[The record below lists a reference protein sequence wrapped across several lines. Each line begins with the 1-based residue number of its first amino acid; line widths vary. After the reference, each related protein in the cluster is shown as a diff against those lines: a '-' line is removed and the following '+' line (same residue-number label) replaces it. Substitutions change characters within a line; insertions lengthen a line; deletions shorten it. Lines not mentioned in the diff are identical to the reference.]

1 MIGDVMR
8 VLLVDD
14 EPLARDRLRQL
25 LRSFENLLVVGE
37 AEDGEQA
44 IERIIELRPDLLF
57 LDIQMPGCS
66 GLEVAASLPSPRPRV
81 IFCTA
86 FDQYA
91 IDAFELHAVDYL
103 LKPVTRARLGR
114 AVEHARSLTPDNAE
128 DTLNR
133 VVHSD
138 RLYPSR
144 FLAKRGNKFRVV
156 SQGEI
161 CYFES
166 EEGLTKLCT
175 REHEYW
181 VQPTLANLET
191 RLNPVF
197 FFRLSRSS
205 IVNLNEVLEV
215 VPLTGGHGEV
225 ILKGGARLE
234 VSRRRM
240 KDLLDALEGPK

>member
-1 MIGDVMR
+1 MIR
-8 VLLVDD
+8 TLLVDD
-14 EPLARDRLRQL
+14 ERPARDRLRQML
-25 LRSFENLLVVGE
+25 AALPDVKVVGE
-37 AEDGEQA
+37 AADGVEA
-44 IERIIELRPDLLF
+44 IEQIAALRPDLLF

-114 AVEHARSLTPDNAE
+114 AVEHARSLTPDNTDDA
-128 DTLNR
+128 LNR

-138 RLYPSR
+138 RLYPRR
-144 FLAKRGNKFRVV
+144 FLAKRGNKFRVI

-161 CYFES
+161 CCFVS

-181 VQPTLANLET
+181 VEPTLADLET
-191 RLNPVF
+191 RLNPAL

-205 IVNLNEVLEV
+205 IANLNEILEV

-225 ILKGGARLE
+225 IMKSGARLE

>member
-1 MIGDVMR
+1 LIR
-8 VLLVDD
+8 TLLVDD
-14 EPLARDRLRQL
+14 ERPARDRLRQML
-25 LRSFENLLVVGE
+25 TALPDMEVVGE
-37 AEDGEQA
+37 ATDGVEA
-44 IERIIELRPDLLF
+44 IEQIAALRPDLIF

-114 AVEHARSLTPDNAE
+114 AVEHARSLTPDNA
-128 DTLNR
+128 DDALNR

-138 RLYPSR
+138 RLYPRR

-181 VQPTLANLET
+181 VQPTLADLET
-191 RLNPVF
+191 RLNTAF

-205 IVNLNEVLEV
+205 IVNLNEILEV
-215 VPLTGGHGEV
+215 VPLTGGHGAV
-225 ILKGGARLE
+225 ILKSGARLE

>member
-1 MIGDVMR
+1 LIR
-8 VLLVDD
+8 TLLVDD
-14 EPLARDRLRQL
+14 ERPARDRLRQML
-25 LRSFENLLVVGE
+25 TALPDMEVVGE
-37 AEDGEQA
+37 ATDGVEA
-44 IERIIELRPDLLF
+44 IEQIAALRPDLTF

-114 AVEHARSLTPDNAE
+114 AVEHARSLTPDNA
-128 DTLNR
+128 DDALNR

-138 RLYPSR
+138 RLYPRR

-181 VQPTLANLET
+181 VQPTLADLET
-191 RLNPVF
+191 RLNTAF

-205 IVNLNEVLEV
+205 IVNLNEILEV
-215 VPLTGGHGEV
+215 VPLTGGHGAV
-225 ILKGGARLE
+225 ILKSGARLE

>member
-1 MIGDVMR
+1 MIR
-8 VLLVDD
+8 TLLVDD
-14 EPLARDRLRQL
+14 ERPARDRLRQML
-25 LRSFENLLVVGE
+25 TALPDMVVVGE
-37 AEDGEQA
+37 AADGVEA
-44 IERIIELRPDLLF
+44 IEQIAALRPDLVF
-57 LDIQMPGCS
+57 LDIEMPGRT
-66 GLEVAASLPSPRPRV
+66 GLEVAASLRPPRPRV

-91 IDAFELHAVDYL
+91 ADYL

-114 AVEHARSLTPDNAE
+114 AVEHARSLTPDNA
-128 DTLNR
+128 DDALNR
-133 VVHSD
+133 VVLSD
-138 RLYPSR
+138 RLYPRR

-181 VQPTLANLET
+181 VQPTLADLET
-191 RLNPVF
+191 RLNPAF

-225 ILKGGARLE
+225 ILKSGARLE

-240 KDLLDALEGPK
+240 KDLLDTLEGPK

>member
-1 MIGDVMR
+1 MIR
-8 VLLVDD
+8 TLLVDN
-14 EPLARDRLRQL
+14 ERPARDRLRQML
-25 LRSFENLLVVGE
+25 TALPDMEVVGE
-37 AEDGEQA
+37 AADGVEA
-44 IERIIELRPDLLF
+44 IEQIAALRPDLIF

-103 LKPVTRARLGR
+103 LQPVTRARLGR
-114 AVEHARSLTPDNAE
+114 AVEHARSLTPDNA
-128 DTLNR
+128 DDALNR
-133 VVHSD
+133 VVHND
-138 RLYPSR
+138 RLYPRR
-144 FLAKRGNKFRVV
+144 FLAKRANKFRVV
-156 SQGEI
+156 SRGEI

-175 REHEYW
+175 HEREYW
-181 VQPTLANLET
+181 IQPTLADLET
-191 RLNPVF
+191 RLNPAF

-205 IVNLNEVLEV
+205 IANLNEILEV

>member
-1 MIGDVMR
+1 MIR
-8 VLLVDD
+8 TLLVDD
-14 EPLARDRLRQL
+14 ERPARDRLRQML
-25 LRSFENLLVVGE
+25 TALPDMEVVGE
-37 AEDGEQA
+37 AADGVEA
-44 IERIIELRPDLLF
+44 IEQIAALRPDLVF
-57 LDIQMPGCS
+57 LDIEMPGRT
-66 GLEVAASLPSPRPRV
+66 GLEVAASLRPPRPRV

-86 FDQYA
+86 FDQY
-91 IDAFELHAVDYL
+91 AVDYL

-114 AVEHARSLTPDNAE
+114 AVEHARSLTPDNA
-128 DTLNR
+128 DDALNR

-138 RLYPSR
+138 RLYPRR

-181 VQPTLANLET
+181 VQPTLADLET
-191 RLNPVF
+191 RLNPAF

-225 ILKGGARLE
+225 ILKSGARLE

-240 KDLLDALEGPK
+240 KDLLDTLEGPK